1 MGSSKDKDGVTVYL
15 PHDLRRFLKIAA
27 AEQDTT
33 VSQLI
38 EDCVRSKLDAVIK
51 ARESS
56 LPPFSDREAPAAK
69 GGR

>member
-1 MGSSKDKDGVTVYL
+1 MGCSKDKDGVTVYL

-51 ARESS
+51 ARET
-56 LPPFSDREAPAAK
+56 PTAPFSDREAPSK